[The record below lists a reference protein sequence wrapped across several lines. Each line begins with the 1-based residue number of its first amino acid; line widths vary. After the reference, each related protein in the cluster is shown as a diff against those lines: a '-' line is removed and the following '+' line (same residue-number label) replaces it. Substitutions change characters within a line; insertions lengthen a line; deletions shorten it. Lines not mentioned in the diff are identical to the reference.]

1 MKGYTHLQPSELCK
15 ISALAALNLS
25 SAAIAAE
32 LKRHPAT
39 IRRERAR
46 CAGSYDEQTALSHR
60 SAARRRCASNAQRWQ
75 DEHWQRVE
83 QGLCRHHSPEQIL
96 GRAWVLDEP
105 PLPSCSRI
113 YTWLAEVER
122 KDTDFFHGK
131 RVRRYGSREDR
142 ARRHAPSHWAA
153 RATPIAERPE
163 PINVRAEFGHWEIDT
178 VEGRKSDSPRVL
190 VVTERMSL
198 LTRLAFIPRNT
209 AAAVLSGLQ
218 RLRGRRRSLF
228 LSLTPDQGSEFAH
241 LERFLPNSRIFAC
254 DPHSP
259 WQKGL
264 VENTNGL
271 LRFYVPKGYPIS
283 HLSPEYV
290 QYVEDLLNDR
300 PRKSLDW
307 LTPRE
312 LASLLH
318 SACAL

>member
-46 CAGSYDEQTALSHR
+46 CAGRYDEQLARAHR
-60 SAARRRCASNAQRWQ
+60 SAARRRCANNAQRWHAP
-75 DEHWQRVE
+75 DWQRVE
-83 QGLCRHHSPEQIL
+83 LGLCRHHSPQQIR
-96 GRAWVLDEP
+96 GRAWTLGEP

-113 YTWLAEVER
+113 YTWLAEVEH

-131 RVRRYGSREDR
+131 RVRRYGSRAER

-153 RATPIAERPE
+153 RASSIAERPE
-163 PINVRAEFGHWEIDT
+163 PINARTQFGHWEIDT

-190 VVTERMSL
+190 VATERMSL
-198 LTRLAFIPRNT
+198 LTRLAFIPKNN
-209 AAAVLSGLQ
+209 AAAVLKGL
-218 RLRGRRRSLF
+218 RRWRGRRRSLF
-228 LSLTPDQGSEFAH
+228 LSLTPDQGCEFAH
-241 LERFLPNSRIFAC
+241 LERFLPNSHIFAC

-259 WQKGL
+259 WQKGI

-271 LRFYVPKGYPIS
+271 LRFYIPKGYSIGQF
-283 HLSPEYV
+283 SPEYV
-290 QYVEDLLNDR
+290 QYVEDLINDR

>member
-46 CAGSYDEQTALSHR
+46 CAGRYDEQTAGAHR
-60 SAARRRCASNAQRWQ
+60 SAARSRRAHNAQRWHAL
-75 DEHWQRVE
+75 DWQRVE
-83 QGLCRHHSPEQIL
+83 QGLCRHYSPEQIR
-96 GRAWVLDEP
+96 GRAWVLGEP

-113 YTWLAEVER
+113 YTWLAEVKR
-122 KDTDFFHGK
+122 KDEEFFHGK
-131 RVRRYGSREDR
+131 RVRRYGSRADR
-142 ARRHAPSHWAA
+142 ARRHGPSHWAA

-163 PINVRAEFGHWEIDT
+163 RINARAEFGHWEIDT

-190 VVTERMSL
+190 VATERMSL

-209 AAAVLSGLQ
+209 AVAVLTGL
-218 RLRGRRRSLF
+218 RHWRGRRRGLF
-228 LSLTPDQGSEFAH
+228 LSLTPDQGCEFAH
-241 LERFLPNSRIFAC
+241 LERFLPNSHIFAC

-259 WQKGL
+259 WQKGI

-271 LRFYVPKGYPIS
+271 IRFYVPKGHPIS
-283 HLSPEYV
+283 EFSLEYI
-290 QYVEDLLNDR
+290 QYVEDLINDR

-312 LASLLH
+312 VASLLH